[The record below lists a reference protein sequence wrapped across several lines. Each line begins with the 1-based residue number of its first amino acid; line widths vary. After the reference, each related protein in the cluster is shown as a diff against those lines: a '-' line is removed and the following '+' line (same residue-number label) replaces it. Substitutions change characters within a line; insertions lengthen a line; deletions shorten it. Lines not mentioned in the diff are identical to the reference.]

1 MRRAVLGAALALT
14 LPCLALSGCGDIKP
28 APATPDAAPPA
39 PRDKGLIYVP
49 NPKATGDQDPLMPR
63 TVPLHRSPTPVRDA
77 VAALLQDP
85 HGPMPSGT
93 ALRGVTLQDGLAT
106 LDFSGPIIDENGS
119 EGKQSDALG
128 ALARTLGQFPEVKQY
143 QVMVQGKPVH
153 SFGEAGEIDGPI
165 DVVRPPAGNAP

>member
-1 MRRAVLGAALALT
+1 VRRAVLGAALALA

-93 ALRGVTLQDGLAT
+93 
-106 LDFSGPIIDENGS
+106 DENGG

-153 SFGEAGEIDGPI
+153 SFGEAGEIDGPM